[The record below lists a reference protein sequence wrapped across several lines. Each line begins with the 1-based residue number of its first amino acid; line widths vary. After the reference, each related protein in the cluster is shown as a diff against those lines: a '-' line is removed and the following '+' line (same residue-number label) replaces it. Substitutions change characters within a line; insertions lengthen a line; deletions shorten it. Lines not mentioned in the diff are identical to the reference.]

1 MIPLEERNWKC
12 SHALALWVGRML
24 TIDVSVEVELNS
36 AMQESVVEDKPSQK
50 FATATNSLFVTEE
63 NTLKAEAPSAN
74 PMLFALVSNCAET
87 LSNIE

>member
-1 MIPLEERNWKC
+1 
-12 SHALALWVGRML
+12 
-24 TIDVSVEVELNS
+24 
-36 AMQESVVEDKPSQK
+36 VVEDKPSQK